1 MAVSFTPLSSQSGFA
16 SPNFSVDS
24 TGRLTLS
31 ADAVFNNNITV
42 TGTIFANVIS
52 FGDETRNISIVDDVE
67 TQDGVTYEL
76 SDQITL
82 SSLRRLGI
90 LDNLEVEGDVF
101 FGRSSTTYF
110 QLDDGTLRLFS
121 LERGGIQNVDIGTDA
136 PGDARF
142 IHVDIGDTDSTGGR
156 LNVIGNVNVESGDI
170 TLSGDLSVDGDIT
183 STTLPT
189 EIFHVTRKDY
199 VDNRISAFSIAF
211 GA

>member
-1 MAVSFTPLSSQSGFA
+1 MTATFVQFNSDTGFK
-16 SPNFSVDS
+16 SPNFSIDS
-24 TGRLTLS
+24 VGRLTLS
-31 ADAVFNNNITV
+31 ADAVFDNNLTV

-52 FGDETRNISIVDDVE
+52 FGDEARNISIIDAVE
-67 TQDGVTYEL
+67 TPDGPTYEL

-82 SSLRRLGI
+82 SNLRRLGV

-136 PGDARF
+136 PGDAKF
-142 IHVDIGDTDSTGGR
+142 IHVDIGDVDSTGGR
-156 LNVIGNVNVESGDI
+156 LNVIGNVSVESGDI
-170 TLSGDLSVDGDIT
+170 SIDGDINIT
-183 STTLPT
+183 NTPT
-189 EIFHVTRKDY
+189 NIDHATRKDY

>member
-1 MAVSFTPLSSQSGFA
+1 MAVTFTPLSSQSGFK
-16 SPNFSVDS
+16 SPNFNVDP

-31 ADAVFNNNITV
+31 ADALFNNNITV
-42 TGTIFANVIS
+42 TGTIFANTIS
-52 FGDETRNISIVDDVE
+52 FGDEVRNIRIINNVE
-67 TQDGVTYEL
+67 TQDGITYEL
-76 SDQITL
+76 SDEITL
-82 SSLRRLGI
+82 SNLRRLGV

-136 PGDARF
+136 PGDAKF
-142 IHVDIGDTDSTGGR
+142 IHVDIGDDDSTGGR
-156 LNVIGNVNVESGDI
+156 LNVIGTVN
-170 TLSGDLSVDGDIT
+170 VDGDVNIT
-183 STTLPT
+183 NIPT
-189 EIFHVTRKDY
+189 DIDHATRKDY